1 MQLTTLESVKHLLR
15 VGVPLPFNVRNT
27 DHTLLLACGQIVGS
41 SEKME
46 ALFERG
52 MLVDIAELQTPAER
66 IQQASAKELPALWQQ
81 SMDRVGQVLCSLPT
95 EALDAAIDEVARPML
110 SLVERDP
117 DLALFQVLCQP
128 PNQHARYGSNHSMHC
143 AIAAL
148 LAAQRMGWDAPDVQR
163 AFKAALTMNV
173 SMLELQGQLATQT
186 EPLTQP
192 QREAIQAH
200 PMQSVKMLELAGI
213 KDPIW
218 LTAVAQH
225 HETGDGKGYPLG
237 LSEAT
242 PLAALLHQ
250 CDVYT
255 AKLSPRKSREA
266 LTADVAA
273 RRLFAASP
281 ANPTAAALIKEFG
294 LYPPGCIVTLASGE
308 TGMVVRR
315 GLSAHAPLVA
325 AMTNE
330 RGTALSEPLQ
340 RDTSKPA
347 YAIVATLGGDSTR
360 FSIPPEKLMALVCA

>member
-1 MQLTTLESVKHLLR
+1 MQLTTLESVKHLLS
-15 VGVPLPFNVRNT
+15 VGAPLPFNVRNT

-41 SEKME
+41 SQKME

-52 MLVDIAELQTPAER
+52 MLVDIAELQAAGEQV
-66 IQQASAKELPALWQQ
+66 QQASAKDLPALWQH
-81 SMDRVGQVLCSLPT
+81 SMDRVGQVLCSLPP
-95 EALDAAIDEVARPML
+95 EGFDAALDEVARPLL

-128 PNQHARYGSNHSMHC
+128 PNQHAQYGVNHSVHC

-148 LAAQRMGWDAPDVQR
+148 LAAQRMGWDAPEVQR

-173 SMLELQGQLATQT
+173 SMLELQGQLATQGA
-186 EPLTQP
+186 PLTQP
-192 QREAIQAH
+192 QREAIHAH

-213 KDPIW
+213 KDTVW
-218 LTAVAQH
+218 LSAVAQH
-225 HETGDGKGYPLG
+225 HETGDGKGYPDG

-273 RRLFAASP
+273 RRLFATSP

-294 LYPPGCIVTLASGE
+294 LYPPGCVVRLASGE

-315 GLSAHAPLVA
+315 GQSAHAPLVA
-325 AMTNE
+325 VMTNE
-330 RGTALSEPLQ
+330 RGSALKEPL
-340 RDTSKPA
+340 RRETSKPA
-347 YAIVATLGGDSTR
+347 HAIVGTLSGDSTR
-360 FSIPPEKLMALVCA
+360 FSIPAEKLMALVCA